1 MQMLIMVLINYFRNV
16 FIAITR
22 KFNVIFQAQCCSVAK
37 VRNSETTSKITY
49 TYHLHVACWKCSI
62 DLRLICLIT

>member
-1 MQMLIMVLINYFRNV
+1 MVLINYFRNV

-49 TYHLHVACWKCSI
+49 TYHLHVAC
-62 DLRLICLIT
+62 